1 MINFEKCFE
10 FIKQWEG
17 GYVNDPDD
25 LGGETKYGITK
36 RRYPSLDIKNLTLS
50 KAKEIYYNDFWKL
63 AKCDDLPEPLR
74 LLHFDCA
81 VNQGPKTAARMLQ
94 MAIGKDEVI
103 VDGVIGPITLAH
115 AEYTTPDAYAFY
127 RALRYMEVIGAR
139 PVNAKFANGWKNRLE
154 DCLDTTYKWYYE

>member
-1 MINFEKCFE
+1 MNFNTAFE
-10 FIKQWEG
+10 FIKRWEG

-36 RRYPSLDIKNLTLS
+36 RRYPSLDIKNLTLDQ
-50 KAKEIYYNDFWKL
+50 AKKIYYKDFWIPT
-63 AKCDDLPEPLR
+63 KCEELPAELR

-94 MAIGKDEVI
+94 MAIDDKAVI
-103 VDGVIGPITLAH
+103 VDGIIGPITLRYAP
-115 AEYTTPDAYAFY
+115 YTTPDAYAFY

-154 DCLDTTYKWYYE
+154 DCLDTTYEYAQV